1 MCRYVIFWVC
11 VFSLNGTTWS
21 CPDREVCASLYIR
34 SERLCLFFS
43 FLLLL
48 RPALDGDS
56 SLTLPWLDTL
66 DELCE
71 LKWVGTWRASP
82 PWEAN
87 VALQPPTTHCRNT
100 HHSQSTH
107 MMQSDFR
114 LTELHVVQVVSR
126 YSDSWLTGLLCVRVH
141 LEWLVPAVGQ
151 HVPLQPALTGG
162 WCVVH
167 LAAFPQ
173 THKHLCGIHT
183 STHSDYKFNTH
194 KRTQTVVAVMRSLR
208 WPEYKMIPFPW
219 QLGQGKRLL
228 KDMKAFRIIQLK
240 KKQKKNQYRTDGHHF
255 IISHIKN
262 A

>member
-21 CPDREVCASLYIR
+21 YPDREVCVSLYIR

-126 YSDSWLTGLLCVRVH
+126 YSDSWLTGLLCVRACVFT
-141 LEWLVPAVGQ
+141 LNGLSPLWVSMCLCSQLWLVDGVLYT
-151 HVPLQPALTGG
+151 LQPFHRHTNT
-162 WCVVH
+162 CVGYIQAH
-167 LAAFPQ
+167 TLI
-173 THKHLCGIHT
+173 TKSIHT
-183 STHSDYKFNTH
+183 NAH
-194 KRTQTVVAVMRSLR
+194 KL
-208 WPEYKMIPFPW
+208 
-219 QLGQGKRLL
+219 
-228 KDMKAFRIIQLK
+228 
-240 KKQKKNQYRTDGHHF
+240 
-255 IISHIKN
+255 
-262 A
+262 

>member
-1 MCRYVIFWVC
+1 MEQREAIRTERHVRVCTYVASVFVC
-11 VFSLNGTTWS
+11 SSVSSSCWGRPWMETPPWL
-21 CPDREVCASLYIR
+21 CPDWTLWMNSVSW
-34 SERLCLFFS
+34 SEWGRDGPA
-43 FLLLL
+43 
-48 RPALDGDS
+48 RP
-56 SLTLPWLDTL
+56 
-66 DELCE
+66 ERQ
-71 LKWVGTWRASP
+71 TWRCSP
-82 PWEAN
+82 PPHTAG
-87 VALQPPTTHCRNT
+87 THT
-100 HHSQSTH
+100 IHSQ
-107 MMQSDFR
+107 
-114 LTELHVVQVVSR
+114 LTWCRAISGWLKLHVVQVVSR

-183 STHSDYKFNTH
+183 STHSDYKVNTH